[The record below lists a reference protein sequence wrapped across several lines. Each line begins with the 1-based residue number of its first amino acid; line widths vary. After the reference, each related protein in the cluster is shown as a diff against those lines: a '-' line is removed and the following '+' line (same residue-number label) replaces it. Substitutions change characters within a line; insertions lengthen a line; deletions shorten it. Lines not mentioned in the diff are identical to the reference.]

1 MELTLKESTIQDT
14 RGSLKISESVVYKVA
29 KAAALEVDGVSGIAD
44 SIDES
49 RKTVLRPLQK
59 DKGISISLNNDVAAI
74 KIRIDVDAGVKVPE
88 VAKKVQKNIKQYV
101 QNTTGIA
108 VSRVD
113 VYISNVTFVE
123 S

>member
-1 MELTLKESTIQDT
+1 MKESTIQDT